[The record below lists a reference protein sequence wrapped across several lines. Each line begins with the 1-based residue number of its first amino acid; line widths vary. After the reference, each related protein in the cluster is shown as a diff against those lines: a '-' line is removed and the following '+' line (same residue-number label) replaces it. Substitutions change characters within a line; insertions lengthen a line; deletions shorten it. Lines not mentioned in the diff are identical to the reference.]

1 MCLINTICVFQGLTP
16 PLVTWLPSSWS
27 CPCLFVLSSFMIWAS
42 WSSPSCLKYET
53 LPFNAKFSW
62 FLHGFKIHRI
72 LYINIDILPQA
83 AKSLIYFFAEDKS
96 AIYIVIAFS
105 IFSPINTQPLRS
117 SMTKVVGQGDNSK
130 PIKLMLITN
139 LSICRSFHS
148 HSLNRKYCFSK
159 CGKLWSYFYFN
170 FQAHFLFHFQKL

>member
-1 MCLINTICVFQGLTP
+1 MKLYHLTQ
-16 PLVTWLPSSWS
+16 S
-27 CPCLFVLSSFMIWAS
+27 FHGSFMGLKSTVFYLLILT
-42 WSSPSCLKYET
+42 SS
-53 LPFNAKFSW
+53 
-62 FLHGFKIHRI
+62 
-72 LYINIDILPQA
+72 PQA

-148 HSLNRKYCFSK
+148 HSLKRKYCFSK
-159 CGKLWSYFYFN
+159 CGKLSSYFYFN